1 VKLLVAIA
9 AGYLIGAKTGGKDLD
24 QLGRSLKALSETDE
38 FGDVVSAARAHVGS
52 TLRELAA
59 IVDSEHPMPD
69 FGGDL
74 VARVRGL
81 VGHN

>member
-1 VKLLVAIA
+1 MKLLVALA
-9 AGYLIGAKTGGKDLD
+9 AGYLIGVKTGGKDLD

-38 FGDVVSAARAHVGS
+38 FGDVVTAARAHIGG

-59 IVDSEHPMPD
+59 IIDSGHPIPD
-69 FGGDL
+69 LGGDL
-74 VARVRGL
+74 VARVKNL